1 MSTNLK
7 SLKTSKNPTSTSFKA
22 YVEDVERNNTPEGQ
36 HALEGSRRRFT
47 IGSRLLD
54 RRLAAGMTQ
63 RELARAS
70 GIDQGEISR
79 IESGLANPTVQT
91 LQALGTPLGVVLDF
105 GQAT

>member
-7 SLKTSKNPTSTSFKA
+7 SPKNPTSTSFKA
-22 YVEDVERNNTPEGQ
+22 YVEAVEQNNTPEEQ
-36 HALEGSRRRFT
+36 HALEDSRRRFT

-63 RELARAS
+63 RELARTS

-79 IESGLANPTVQT
+79 IESGQANPTVQT

-105 GQAT
+105 AVAKAS